1 MTRRPGVRSGAK
13 PPNHAGPRRVGR
25 PDEPQTRSLRDRA
38 RAIVRT
44 ALPRGALILS
54 SVTLVGFAMGLLET
68 RVLAHT
74 FGAGTETDAFN
85 AAFVLPSLML
95 EILVVG
101 GMISSFV
108 PLFVGLRDEDRA
120 DALAFGRTIMTLA
133 ILAMTVTIGIM
144 VVFAPQCISF
154 VAPGFTGE
162 QRDTA
167 ISLFRILSVTQ
178 ILFAATWVLGEILI
192 AEKRWLSYAVAP
204 LMYSAG
210 IIAGTLLL
218 GDSMGIYGAAVG
230 AVAGALAF
238 FAVRLMGV
246 LRTGFVPWPS
256 LNLRTKGLREYL
268 WLMLPKMFSQP
279 LESSVI
285 LLYFTALA
293 STLQAGSLTDLT
305 YARKFQTMPELVIGA
320 QFAIAA
326 FPALA
331 AAADL
336 GDRRAF
342 RKIFSTNLATIA
354 VLSTGAALGVLALGW
369 LAVRILLGGGAFD
382 AGDVSTTTLLVAVF
396 AVSIPLESVVEL
408 LARAIYAT
416 KNTLIPTAASAVSF
430 VALFITA
437 QRMAPAAG
445 LLAIPAAYAVGQGV
459 KLVILAVALAPR
471 MDGIGRPK
479 PTQNEL
485 LAGLLATPEWT
496 PAGAL
501 VPLAEGQRRRAYA
514 SRSSGRTPKI
524 VLGVAAAVVLLA
536 AGLYT
541 ATQALQGASFG
552 YAPQVTPWARVRP
565 TAELAVAT
573 PVATP
578 SPTATETSAATATAT
593 AGGTPTPVQ
602 PTVTPAPAG
611 QFAMDLYQPGDFVGE
626 FKNTWCIPAAMQTS
640 MNIMDAGADTTQDT
654 QAKLFDLGN
663 SIAESRNGSPDPE
676 GWSGGLQQLGYGN
689 YKVQSTPTM
698 AAAIKVVVKQI
709 RTTNRPAGLLVW
721 FGWHSWVVSGFLATA
736 DPSVTDNYSVI
747 SLRIEDVW
755 YNRHSTLWNKARG
768 GYSRPPDSEVPYGEL
783 GLDFKKWDQA
793 VYYAGKQNQY
803 VFVVPVN

>member
-13 PPNHAGPRRVGR
+13 PPMHSGPRRVGR
-25 PDEPQTRSLRDRA
+25 PDEPRTRSLQDRA
-38 RAIVRT
+38 GAIVRT

-120 DALAFGRTIMTLA
+120 DAMAFGRTIMTLA
-133 ILAMTVTIGIM
+133 ILAMTVAIGIM

-178 ILFAATWVLGEILI
+178 IVFAATWVLGEILI

-204 LMYSAG
+204 LMYSSG

-238 FAVRLMGV
+238 FAVRLVGA

-459 KLVILAVALAPR
+459 KLVILALALAPR
-471 MDGIGRPK
+471 MDSIGRPK
-479 PTQNEL
+479 PAQDESPT
-485 LAGLLATPEWT
+485 GLLATPEWT
-496 PAGAL
+496 PRGAL
-501 VPLAEGQRRRAYA
+501 VPLAEGPRRAYA
-514 SRSSGRTPKI
+514 GRSSGRMPKV
-524 VLGVAAAVVLLA
+524 VLGVAAAVVLLV
-536 AGLYT
+536 AGAYT
-541 ATQALQGASFG
+541 AAQALQGASFG

-565 TAELAVAT
+565 TAELALAN
-573 PVATP
+573 PVAAPT
-578 SPTATETSAATATAT
+578 PTASATDAASATAT
-593 AGGTPTPVQ
+593 AGGTATPVP
-602 PTVTPAPAG
+602 PTLTPAPAG

-626 FKNTWCIPAAMQTS
+626 FKNTWCIPAAMQTA

-698 AAAIKVVVKQI
+698 AAAINVVVKQI

-721 FGWHSWVVSGFLATA
+721 FGWHSWVVSGFVATA
-736 DPSVTDNYSVI
+736 DPLVTDNYTVLSVN
-747 SLRIEDVW
+747 IEDVW
-755 YNRHSTLWNKARG
+755 
-768 GYSRPPDSEVPYGEL
+768 
-783 GLDFKKWDQA
+783 
-793 VYYAGKQNQY
+793 
-803 VFVVPVN
+803 

>member
-13 PPNHAGPRRVGR
+13 PPMHSVPRRVGR
-25 PDEPQTRSLRDRA
+25 PDEPRTRSLQDRA
-38 RAIVRT
+38 GAIVRT

-120 DALAFGRTIMTLA
+120 DAMAFGRTIMTLA
-133 ILAMTVTIGIM
+133 ILAMTVAIGIM

-178 ILFAATWVLGEILI
+178 IVFAATWVLGEILI

-204 LMYSAG
+204 LMYSSG

-238 FAVRLMGV
+238 FAVRLVGA

-471 MDGIGRPK
+471 MDSIGRPK
-479 PTQNEL
+479 PAQDESPT
-485 LAGLLATPEWT
+485 GLLATPEWT
-496 PAGAL
+496 PRGAL
-501 VPLAEGQRRRAYA
+501 VPLAEGPRRAYA
-514 SRSSGRTPKI
+514 GRSSGRMPKV
-524 VLGVAAAVVLLA
+524 VLGVAAAVVLLV
-536 AGLYT
+536 AGAYT
-541 ATQALQGASFG
+541 AAQALQGASFG

-565 TAELAVAT
+565 TAELALAN
-573 PVATP
+573 PVAAPT
-578 SPTATETSAATATAT
+578 PTASATDAASATAT
-593 AGGTPTPVQ
+593 AGGTATPVP
-602 PTVTPAPAG
+602 PTLTPAPAG

-626 FKNTWCIPAAMQTS
+626 FKNTWCIPAAMQTA

-721 FGWHSWVVSGFLATA
+721 FGWHSWVVSGFVATA
-736 DPSVTDNYSVI
+736 DPLVTDNYTVLSVN
-747 SLRIEDVW
+747 IEDVW
-755 YNRHSTLWNKARG
+755 YNRHSTLWNKTRG
-768 GYSRPPDSEVPYGEL
+768 GYSRPPDSLVPYADL
-783 GLDFKKWDQA
+783 AADFKKWDQA

>member
-1 MTRRPGVRSGAK
+1 MHS
-13 PPNHAGPRRVGR
+13 GPRRVGR
-25 PDEPQTRSLRDRA
+25 PDEPRTRSLQDRA
-38 RAIVRT
+38 GAIVRT

-120 DALAFGRTIMTLA
+120 DAMAFGRTIMTLA
-133 ILAMTVTIGIM
+133 ILAMTVAIGIM

-178 ILFAATWVLGEILI
+178 IVFAATWVLGEILI

-204 LMYSAG
+204 LMYSSG

-238 FAVRLMGV
+238 FAVRLVGA

-471 MDGIGRPK
+471 MDSIGRPK
-479 PTQNEL
+479 PAQDESPT
-485 LAGLLATPEWT
+485 GLLATPEWT
-496 PAGAL
+496 PRGAL
-501 VPLAEGQRRRAYA
+501 VPLAEGPRRAYA
-514 SRSSGRTPKI
+514 GRSSGRMPKV
-524 VLGVAAAVVLLA
+524 VLGVAAAVVLLV
-536 AGLYT
+536 AGAYT
-541 ATQALQGASFG
+541 AAQALQGASFG

-565 TAELAVAT
+565 TAELALAN
-573 PVATP
+573 PVAAPT
-578 SPTATETSAATATAT
+578 PTASATDAASATAT
-593 AGGTPTPVQ
+593 AGGTATPVP
-602 PTVTPAPAG
+602 PTLTPAPAG

-626 FKNTWCIPAAMQTS
+626 FKNTWCIPAAMQTA

-698 AAAIKVVVKQI
+698 AAAINVVVKQI

-721 FGWHSWVVSGFLATA
+721 FGWHSWVVSGFVATA
-736 DPSVTDNYSVI
+736 DPLVTDNYTVLSVN
-747 SLRIEDVW
+747 IEDVW
-755 YNRHSTLWNKARG
+755 YNRHSTLWNKTRG
-768 GYSRPPDSEVPYGEL
+768 GYSRPPDSLVPYADL
-783 GLDFKKWDQA
+783 AADFKKWDQA

>member
-1 MTRRPGVRSGAK
+1 M
-13 PPNHAGPRRVGR
+13 
-25 PDEPQTRSLRDRA
+25 
-38 RAIVRT
+38 
-44 ALPRGALILS
+44 
-54 SVTLVGFAMGLLET
+54 
-68 RVLAHT
+68 
-74 FGAGTETDAFN
+74 
-85 AAFVLPSLML
+85 
-95 EILVVG
+95 
-101 GMISSFV
+101 
-108 PLFVGLRDEDRA
+108 
-120 DALAFGRTIMTLA
+120 AFGRTIMTLA
-133 ILAMTVTIGIM
+133 ILAMTVAIGIM

-178 ILFAATWVLGEILI
+178 IVFAATWVLGEILI

-204 LMYSAG
+204 LMYSSG

-238 FAVRLMGV
+238 FAVRLVGA

-471 MDGIGRPK
+471 MDSIGRPK
-479 PTQNEL
+479 PAQDESPT
-485 LAGLLATPEWT
+485 GLLATPEWT
-496 PAGAL
+496 PRGAL
-501 VPLAEGQRRRAYA
+501 VPLAEGPRRAYA
-514 SRSSGRTPKI
+514 GRSSGRMPKV
-524 VLGVAAAVVLLA
+524 VLGVAAAVVLLV
-536 AGLYT
+536 AGAYT
-541 ATQALQGASFG
+541 AAQALQGASFG

-565 TAELAVAT
+565 TAELALAN
-573 PVATP
+573 PVAAPT
-578 SPTATETSAATATAT
+578 PTASATDAASATAT
-593 AGGTPTPVQ
+593 AGGTATPVP
-602 PTVTPAPAG
+602 PTLTPAPAG

-626 FKNTWCIPAAMQTS
+626 FKNTWCIPAAMQTA

-698 AAAIKVVVKQI
+698 AAAINVVVKQI

-721 FGWHSWVVSGFLATA
+721 FGWHSWVVSGFVATA
-736 DPSVTDNYSVI
+736 DPLVTDNYTVLSVN
-747 SLRIEDVW
+747 IEDVW
-755 YNRHSTLWNKARG
+755 YNRHSTLWNKTRG
-768 GYSRPPDSEVPYGEL
+768 GYSRPPDSLVPYADL
-783 GLDFKKWDQA
+783 AADFKKWDQA

>member
-13 PPNHAGPRRVGR
+13 PPMHSGPRRVGR
-25 PDEPQTRSLRDRA
+25 PDEPRTRSLQDRA
-38 RAIVRT
+38 GAIVRT

-120 DALAFGRTIMTLA
+120 DAMAFGRTIMTLA
-133 ILAMTVTIGIM
+133 ILAMTVAIGIM

-178 ILFAATWVLGEILI
+178 IVFAATWVLGEILI

-204 LMYSAG
+204 LMYSSG

-238 FAVRLMGV
+238 FAVRLVGA

-471 MDGIGRPK
+471 MDSIGRPK
-479 PTQNEL
+479 PAQDESPT
-485 LAGLLATPEWT
+485 GLLATPEWT
-496 PAGAL
+496 PRGAL
-501 VPLAEGQRRRAYA
+501 VPLAEGPRRAYA
-514 SRSSGRTPKI
+514 GRSSGRMPKV
-524 VLGVAAAVVLLA
+524 VLGVAAAVVLLV
-536 AGLYT
+536 AGAYT
-541 ATQALQGASFG
+541 AAQALQGASFG

-565 TAELAVAT
+565 TAELALAN
-573 PVATP
+573 PVAAPT
-578 SPTATETSAATATAT
+578 PTASATDAASATAT
-593 AGGTPTPVQ
+593 AGGTATPVP
-602 PTVTPAPAG
+602 PTLTPAPAG

-626 FKNTWCIPAAMQTS
+626 FKNTWCIPAAMQTA

-721 FGWHSWVVSGFLATA
+721 FGWHSWVVSGFVATA
-736 DPSVTDNYSVI
+736 DPLVTDNYTVLSVN
-747 SLRIEDVW
+747 IEDVW
-755 YNRHSTLWNKARG
+755 YNRHSTLWNKTRG
-768 GYSRPPDSEVPYGEL
+768 GYSRPPDSLVPYADL
-783 GLDFKKWDQA
+783 AADFKKWDQA